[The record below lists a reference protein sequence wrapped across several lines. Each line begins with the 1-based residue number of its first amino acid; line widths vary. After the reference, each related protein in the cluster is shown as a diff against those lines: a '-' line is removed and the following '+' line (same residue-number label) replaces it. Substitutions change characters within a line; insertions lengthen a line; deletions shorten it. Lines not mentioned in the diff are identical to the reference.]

1 MAKTTAAR
9 ALKLGEL
16 PKLIG
21 YHIRLAQVAIFKDF
35 AAALGN
41 EQVTPGLYGV
51 LTVIGTNPGLKQ
63 TELAG
68 AVQLDRSTVVT
79 VIDKLEKRGLVER
92 RQAEGDR
99 RSNAIHLTADGTA
112 LLARIKPLVRQH
124 EARLTEQL
132 TDDERQT
139 LTRLLGKIFPDHR

>member
-9 ALKLGEL
+9 TLKLGEL

-21 YHIRLAQVAIFKDF
+21 YHIRLAQVAIFRDF
-35 AAALGN
+35 AAALGS
-41 EQVTPGLYGV
+41 EHVTPGLYGV
-51 LTVIGTNPGLKQ
+51 LTVIETNPGLKQ

-99 RSNAIHLTADGTA
+99 RSNAIHLTAEGKA
-112 LLARIKPLVRQH
+112 LLGRIKPLVRQH
-124 EARLTEQL
+124 EARLTAQL
-132 TDDERQT
+132 SDDERQT
-139 LTRLLGKIFPDHR
+139 LTGLLGKIFPEHR